1 MSKPLSFYGQINYTK
16 LKEAMK
22 SGQIVGQK
30 VQTKDGEQL
39 FININVWVNEE
50 ADQYQNNASVQCQ
63 LTKEAYEAKEKNTY
77 YIGNLRYQKPNVTD
91 ASAEY
96 IAKVTEDDDDG
107 LPF

>member
-1 MSKPLSFYGQINYTK
+1 MQKPLSFYGQINYTK

-22 SGQIVGQK
+22 SGKIVGQK

-50 ADQYQNNASVQCQ
+50 ADQYNNNASIQCQ
-63 LTKEAYEAKEKNTY
+63 LNKEAYEAKEKNTY
-77 YIGNLRYQKPNVTD
+77 YIGNLRYQTPSTKD
-91 ASAEY
+91 ATTED
-96 IAKVTEDDDDG
+96 IAKATEDDDDG